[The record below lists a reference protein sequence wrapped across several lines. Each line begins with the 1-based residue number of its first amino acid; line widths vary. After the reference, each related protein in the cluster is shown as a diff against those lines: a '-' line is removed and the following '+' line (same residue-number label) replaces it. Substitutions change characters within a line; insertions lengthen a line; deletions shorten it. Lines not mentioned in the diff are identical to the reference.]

1 MKPQE
6 RKILHEEAKYLYR
19 CIFSRDPSFDILN
32 AYINVHRELPEL
44 KAIKIEHYRTLRVI
58 VKYRLDAL
66 GIEFWLR
73 QKGKYH
79 PLRSKT
85 ILLSYLSECDATH
98 AEFSRFI
105 FSNTIKSI
113 FYIHFILFKT
123 SFSCLRGGL
132 QKIFY
137 GLV

>member
-1 MKPQE
+1 MKPHE
-6 RKILHEEAKYLYR
+6 KKILHEEGRYLYR
-19 CIFSRDPSFDILN
+19 CIFSRDPSFHILN
-32 AYINVHRELPEL
+32 AYINAHREMSEL
-44 KAIKIEHYRTLRVI
+44 TAIKIEHYRTLRAI

-79 PLRSKT
+79 PLRTKT

-98 AEFSRFI
+98 TEFSRFI

-113 FYIHFILFKT
+113 FHIHFILFKT
-123 SFSCLRGGL
+123 FFSCLRGGL